1 MGEGRL
7 VGSRV
12 GDRLLGRLL
21 ALTRGGQRPFDETVA
36 RELARRD
43 VERARDFAAV
53 QNHDAIPDDGRS
65 REPLAS
71 ISAPT
76 LVIHGSADPM
86 FPSEHGESLAEEI
99 PDARLLML
107 QCAGHGVYR
116 ADWESIVRAVVEH
129 TTLIDRVRGS

>member
-1 MGEGRL
+1 
-7 VGSRV
+7 
-12 GDRLLGRLL
+12 
-21 ALTRGGQRPFDETVA
+21 
-36 RELARRD
+36 
-43 VERARDFAAV
+43 
-53 QNHDAIPDDGRS
+53 
-65 REPLAS
+65 
-71 ISAPT
+71 
-76 LVIHGSADPM
+76 M